1 VAKIEVE
8 YIVKVRQ
15 KIDWPDDEM
24 DDFNYDNLD
33 ANLDPREADPIEVQ
47 DIDSIKVNGKNHNSE
62 AHLTPLVVNLAVL

>member
-24 DDFNYDNLD
+24 DDFNYDNLE
-33 ANLDPREADPIEVQ
+33 ANLDPNDSDPVEVEN
-47 DIDSIKVNGKNHNSE
+47 IITVKVNGKNHNF
-62 AHLTPLVVNLAVL
+62 